1 MTEDPARAPLTA
13 KELAR
18 QAEAKKLANEQ
29 ALASWNL
36 STLDIPAKGFEC
48 SRKASPEEL
57 ARIAQVLGLVS
68 ISSLGADY
76 RIHGLAGGGWR
87 LTGSIS
93 AAVVQSCVVSL
104 EPVPSQVKDV
114 FAVEFWRD
122 LDEPEGGEDK
132 AVLGGADVEPLEGDT
147 IPAGRIVFET
157 LSGGLDPFPRKEGA
171 AFEWQDEAAEKSE
184 NANPFSILARL
195 KDKS

>member
-18 QAEAKKLANEQ
+18 QAEAKKLGNEQ
-29 ALASWNL
+29 PLESWNV

-48 SRKASPEEL
+48 ARKASAQEL
-57 ARIAQVLGLVS
+57 ARIAQLLGLVS
-68 ISSLGADY
+68 MGSLEASY

-87 LTGSIS
+87 LTGSI
-93 AAVVQSCVVSL
+93 AAAIVQSCVVSL
-104 EPVPSQVKDV
+104 EPVPAQVEEE

-132 AVLGGADVEPLEGDT
+132 TVLGGTDVEALEGET
-147 IPAGRIVFET
+147 IPVGRIVFET
-157 LSGGLDPFPRKEGA
+157 LSGALDPFPRKEGA
-171 AFEWQDEAAEKSE
+171 AFQWQDEKAADAQ

-195 KDKS
+195 KDKP